1 MLVTVGHTAVS
12 ASVTVIVASSGAR
25 FSSAP
30 IALSRASR
38 LARKVGMS
46 SRSRGQKNR
55 PGLPAVFPNIE
66 PHLLLLLGGHCRP
79 FATIEAFAGT
89 VDEDEDHVA
98 VTNREGA
105 LVMVGGIKVGTL
117 SKAAAEMIVGLI
129 LHFLS
134 GVCCLLGTLQVGV
147 IILVTLVTVAFG
159 TTRLTVYRT
168 LVAVAVT
175 GRGVMYLVGIITTE
189 GDVRVAGTRVV
200 MFVAVVIWVILA
212 YLVRASRCNEKSI
225 YTIGVLVMFAV
236 TVGVMVRVLCGPTL
250 SEKSL

>member
-105 LVMVGGIKVGTL
+105 LVMVGGIEVGTL
-117 SKAAAEMIVGLI
+117 SKAAAEMIVGP
-129 LHFLS
+129 
-134 GVCCLLGTLQVGV
+134 
-147 IILVTLVTVAFG
+147 
-159 TTRLTVYRT
+159 
-168 LVAVAVT
+168 
-175 GRGVMYLVGIITTE
+175 
-189 GDVRVAGTRVV
+189 D
-200 MFVAVVIWVILA
+200 
-212 YLVRASRCNEKSI
+212 
-225 YTIGVLVMFAV
+225 
-236 TVGVMVRVLCGPTL
+236 PTL
-250 SEKSL
+250 LIWGLLSPWNFTSWRNHLGDLGDGGFWDHSANGIQDFGGCSSDRSRSYVSCWNNNNRRGCQSGGHESSYVRGGRDLGDISLFG